1 MSATRYPLLSSPA
14 PLAQKDNDPLT
25 EITVGE
31 TMLVNTPYI
40 KAVEEKVSLPGGGR
54 STRFCIRH
62 SGAAGMIA
70 LDEDGTILL
79 ERQWRHPLK
88 RSFWE
93 LPAGKLDPN
102 ESEDVCAAREL
113 LEECGVTA
121 ERWTRLGALHNA
133 IGYSDERLVIYL
145 AEGLAAGV
153 QQLDEGEH
161 LEVYR
166 VDWREALEMC
176 HDGRITDV
184 KTIVGLFWLERLMS
198 EREGR

>member
-1 MSATRYPLLSSPA
+1 MSATDYPLLPSPA
-14 PLAQKDNDPLT
+14 PFAERDNDPLT
-25 EITVGE
+25 ETTVCE
-31 TMLVNTPYI
+31 TMLVDTPYI
-40 KAVEEKVSLPGGGR
+40 KAVEEKVSLPGGGH
-54 STRFCIRH
+54 SSRFCIRH

-79 ERQWRHPLK
+79 ERQWRHPMK

-102 ESEDVCAAREL
+102 ESEDVCATREL
-113 LEECGVTA
+113 IEECGVKA
-121 ERWTRLGALHNA
+121 ERWTRLGELHNA
-133 IGYSDERLVIYL
+133 IGYSNERLVIYL
-145 AEGLAAGV
+145 AEGLTACE

-184 KTIVGLFWLERLMS
+184 KTIVGLFWLERYLA
-198 EREGR
+198 ERN